1 MYRLSKI
8 LLATILLVA
17 DCSIYA
23 EEIDPSPITEK
34 EENSTIVYENVEV
47 EVGRTLDISDLV
59 QLGDALSVS
68 NETVITCEEGI
79 VTGITAGQSVITIFN
94 GEQEVAEVNV
104 KVIGV
109 HSRIICY
116 TFHCPIPTN

>member
-1 MYRLSKI
+1 M
-8 LLATILLVA
+8 
-17 DCSIYA
+17 
-23 EEIDPSPITEK
+23 
-34 EENSTIVYENVEV
+34 
-47 EVGRTLDISDLV
+47 DISDLV

-104 KVIGV
+104 KVIGRNAESTDESTV
-109 HSRIICY
+109 ESSA
-116 TFHCPIPTN
+116 IPFTVPSQPTESNAQFKVRSLKSGWARRWISLSF